1 MKQTPSRQTEDQSEL
16 NSTAQS
22 FPIKSLK
29 KKHMPK
35 QDVKSIIYAEDI
47 KDALNREKEKI
58 RKRNA
63 KIRE

>member
-1 MKQTPSRQTEDQSEL
+1 M

-22 FPIKSLK
+22 YQKKPTK
-29 KKHMPK
+29 KKHTPK
-35 QDVKSIIYAEDI
+35 QEVKSIIYAEDI
-47 KDALNREKEKI
+47 RDALAKEKEKI